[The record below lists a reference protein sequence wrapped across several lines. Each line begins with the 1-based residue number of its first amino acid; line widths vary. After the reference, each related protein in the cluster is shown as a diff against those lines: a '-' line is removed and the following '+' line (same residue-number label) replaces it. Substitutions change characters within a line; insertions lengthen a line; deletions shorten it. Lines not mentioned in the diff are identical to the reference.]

1 MALWNQFRTDAY
13 QGLTAET
20 EMMAGHNGDLVH
32 AYVAKPLGPGPF
44 PGVVLIN
51 HLPGWDE
58 LYREFAR
65 RFAFH
70 GYITVAPNI
79 FDRFGQGS
87 PDDIAAKA
95 RGEGG
100 VPDASVIGDA
110 LAANKLIKAMPNSNG
125 KVGVIGT
132 CSGGRHAYLV
142 AAKTQAFDAIV
153 NCWGGRTVMK
163 PEELTP
169 AQPESPASLT
179 RDLNCPVLGLFGND
193 DQNPNPEMVNQI
205 EAELKQHNKRYEFHR
220 YDGAGH
226 AFWYYDRPAYRP
238 EAAMDAWNKVFTF
251 FEQNL
256 S

>member
-1 MALWNQFRTDAY
+1 
-13 QGLTAET
+13 
-20 EMMAGHNGDLVH
+20 
-32 AYVAKPLGPGPF
+32 
-44 PGVVLIN
+44 
-51 HLPGWDE
+51 
-58 LYREFAR
+58 
-65 RFAFH
+65 
-70 GYITVAPNI
+70 
-79 FDRFGQGS
+79 
-87 PDDIAAKA
+87 
-95 RGEGG
+95 
-100 VPDASVIGDA
+100 
-110 LAANKLIKAMPNSNG
+110 
-125 KVGVIGT
+125 
-132 CSGGRHAYLV
+132 
-142 AAKTQAFDAIV
+142 
-153 NCWGGRTVMK
+153 
-163 PEELTP
+163 LTP